1 MQLNTIVRR
10 VAGCALVLGVAFIL
24 AARPARADVSVEGG
38 AIVTGSTAG
47 AAGALSLGLLKL
59 PLIPLAGELTFAA
72 PFKGGYAT
80 TFNAR
85 LSFAGSGVGA
95 GAGFGTLGAV
105 HRTGTLYDALLAHA
119 IAPHTALEARMYF
132 GGSRPSALFAG
143 RFAFRSDHLAP
154 PEQGTKPSAADWLGP
169 CSPMIRGI

>member
-1 MQLNTIVRR
+1 MRAGPGRR
-10 VAGCALVLGVAFIL
+10 FHPGGAT
-24 AARPARADVSVEGG
+24 ARADVSVEGG

-80 TFNAR
+80 TFDAR
-85 LSFAGSGVGA
+85 LSFAGTTVGA

-143 RFAFRSDHLAP
+143 VRFSL
-154 PEQGTKPSAADWLGP
+154 
-169 CSPMIRGI
+169 